1 MGSGEWCEQHK
12 TPGQSHHCLEI
23 GIEGQDGKRDEKEKL
38 SSWQHPLAG
47 WGRKS
52 CQHPDDKTKGNCVE
66 QGLQSHMPAGAR
78 QMILTGELGQV
89 KRNEGEV
96 T

>member
-1 MGSGEWCEQHK
+1 MGKEMKKRNWVAGSIH
-12 TPGQSHHCLEI
+12 L
-23 GIEGQDGKRDEKEKL
+23 QDGAARVV
-38 SSWQHPLAG
+38 SIQMT
-47 WGRKS
+47 RF
-52 CQHPDDKTKGNCVE
+52 KGNCVE

>member
-1 MGSGEWCEQHK
+1 MWGGWCDQHK
-12 TPGQSHHCLEI
+12 TPGYSHHCLEI
-23 GIEGQDGKRDEKEKL
+23 GVEGRDGKRDEKGKL
-38 SSWQHPLAG
+38 SSWQHLLAG

-52 CQHPDDKTKGNCVE
+52 CQHPDDKMKGNHVE
-66 QGLQSHMPAGAR
+66 QGLQSHMPAEAS
-78 QMILTGELGQV
+78 LTGGLGQV